1 MTRTRALWWGGGLLA
16 VLLILVL
23 GGVRACGGED
33 VADLPHGEK
42 RPAPVSF
49 GAKPLWD
56 ERKLGMTRVAGIE
69 LRGDTAVVA
78 GDVGLDGARVAAV
91 DARTGKP
98 RWVLDSGHPLRGGG
112 GAVAHHGSGYQAEQ
126 LRGVTGK
133 PLVYGDGDAWNVLV
147 QYVVGARGRE
157 TELGVAALSGKDG
170 AVRWKRPL
178 IRPRGGDKGDD
189 DREQRMRLLGAD
201 ARVVLTSVESRDG
214 VDPATVALDPATGR
228 ELWRNADGWAFRLV
242 GDVVLGETRG
252 AEAPL
257 GHVWGERREDTDV
270 FALDVTN
277 GKKRWDLGDTVENSH
292 LMAAANGTAV
302 INVNETPPGRSY
314 SRDRTML
321 VDVATGRPT
330 KHSPK
335 ADDDGTSEPLPFYG
349 CADDGRA
356 LIACSG
362 SDGRLVTIRP
372 GRHGEPVAAAKV
384 PFGENTTAQV
394 RMVWQDRV
402 LVTGSA
408 TGGRPA
414 RYAVVDRAAN
424 RLGTP
429 PPGEATA
436 MSEQVAAFRVTR
448 AGSTSS
454 RPDGLAVHA
463 AAVGTKPPPEPS
475 GPDPATARP
484 PRIDAAPL
492 WTAGAGEAPVPPPAK
507 DTGLESVISIDL
519 AGDAV
524 VYTGRDREDD
534 DLDRIVV
541 ADAATGKVRW
551 SVREGASL
559 GGGAKA
565 GFVSVPHIVDGE
577 GLLLVRYDD
586 GDAEGVAAL
595 SLKDGRTRWTKQVTS
610 GNAYLMLKAA
620 DRSAFAVEVTSYD
633 GPEDGRDETVVF
645 ATGTRRELW
654 RERGVSPVGAGGGL
668 VLAARFA
675 EGENGTREPRDLI
688 AYGTSDGKQRW
699 RLGTRYRD
707 PELLHDGGGRTI
719 VVGTADGGVV
729 LDRATGRELAGTYAP
744 LVQCDADG
752 DVGGGGD
759 GLIVC
764 RAGSRGSSG
773 SDPSGRAVI
782 VQTQGGATTVRDLL
796 ETGALTR
803 YGAAGN
809 WFTAI
814 RPAAEGRPER
824 FLLLDGEGRQ
834 VADDLP
840 GRPMDIG
847 GGFAVL
853 TPSALTHGIA
863 GAGVPNFSVHRVQ
876 G

>member
-16 VLLILVL
+16 VLLLLVL
-23 GGVRACGGED
+23 GGVRACGGQD

-49 GAKPLWD
+49 GGKPLWD
-56 ERKLGMTRVAGIE
+56 ERKLGMSRVAGIE

-78 GDVGLDGARVAAV
+78 GDVGLDGARLAAV
-91 DARTGKP
+91 DARTGTP

-112 GAVAHHGSGYQAEQ
+112 GAVAHHDSGYQAEH
-126 LRGVTGK
+126 LRGADGK
-133 PLVYGDGDAWNVLV
+133 PLIYGDGDDWTVLV
-147 QYVVGARGRE
+147 QYGVGGERRE
-157 TELGVAALSGKDG
+157 SELGVAALSGKDG

-178 IRPRGGDKGDD
+178 IRPRGGDKSGD

-201 ARVVLTSVESRDG
+201 TRVILTSLESRQG
-214 VDPATVALDPATGR
+214 LDPETVALDPATGR
-228 ELWRNADGWAFRLV
+228 ELWRNADGWAFRIA
-242 GDVVLGETRG
+242 GDVVLGETHG
-252 AEAPL
+252 AEAPPT
-257 GHVWGERREDTDV
+257 HIWGERRKDTDV
-270 FALDVTN
+270 FALDVTS
-277 GKKRWDLGDTVENSH
+277 GKKRWDLGDTVESSH

-302 INVNETPPGRSY
+302 IKVNETPPGRTY

-321 VDVATGRPT
+321 IDIATGRPT

-335 ADDDGTSEPLPFYG
+335 ADGDGTSEPLTFYG
-349 CADDGRA
+349 CADDGRT

-372 GRHGEPVAAAKV
+372 GRHGEPVVSAKR
-384 PFGENTTAQV
+384 PFGEETMARVGIV
-394 RMVWQDRV
+394 RQDRI
-402 LVTGSA
+402 LVMGSA
-408 TGGRPA
+408 VEGRPA
-414 RYAVVDRAAN
+414 RYAIVDRAAN

-436 MSEQVAAFRVTR
+436 LSEHVAAFRVTR
-448 AGSTSS
+448 AGSISS

-463 AAVGTKPPPEPS
+463 AAVGAKPPSEPS
-475 GPDPATARP
+475 RPGPATARP

-507 DTGLESVISIDL
+507 DTGLESLISIDL

-524 VYTGRDREDD
+524 VYTGRDRADD
-534 DLDRIVV
+534 DLDRLVV

-577 GLLLVRYDD
+577 GLVLVRYED

-595 SLKDGRTRWTKQVTS
+595 SLKDGRTRWTKRVTS
-610 GNAYLMLKAA
+610 GNAFLTLKAA

-645 ATGTRRELW
+645 ATGTRHELW
-654 RERGVSPVGAGGGL
+654 RKRGVSPVGAGGGL

-675 EGENGTREPRDLI
+675 DGENGRREPRDLI
-688 AYGTSDGKQRW
+688 AYGTSDGKERW

-719 VVGTADGGVV
+719 VVGTAEGGVV
-729 LDRATGRELAGTYAP
+729 LDRATGRALAGTYAP
-744 LVQCDADG
+744 LVQCDGDGDG
-752 DVGGGGD
+752 DV
-759 GLIVC
+759 LIVC
-764 RAGSRGSSG
+764 RAGSRGGSG

-782 VQTQGGATTVRDLL
+782 VQTQGGATTIRDLL

-809 WFTAI
+809 LFTAI

-834 VADDLP
+834 IVDDLP
-840 GRPMDIG
+840 GRPMDVG

-863 GAGVPNFSVHRVQ
+863 GAGVPNFTVHRVR